1 MHFHCYFQNRDP
13 EFTHLNDE
21 TGNNEIRNE
30 NTVDE
35 NIRM

>member
-21 TGNNEIRNE
+21 TGNNEIKTE

-35 NIRM
+35 NITM